1 MSNLKKLNQVYKS
14 INLGDFYDTDYCD
27 YAIYRALQR
36 IPHLIDG
43 FAQTQ
48 RKVIYTMIDKN
59 IDKKTKVS
67 DLAAIISLHTSYHH
81 GSGSIES
88 TITNLVPQ
96 YNNQIPLLKE
106 DGTYG
111 NRSDRG
117 AAASR
122 YIETRLFKYS
132 KVIFNSIDN
141 SKFVKE
147 QEVEGKKIEPVTMI
161 PIVPLLLIN
170 GQSQIGVGYASD
182 ILPRDVN
189 VVVKILKDVLSGKLK
204 EIPTN
209 IPPIAPLFK
218 GTITP
223 HEKGG
228 WKYTGIVKEGTRA
241 NTVHITE
248 VPPNYTRDKY
258 IAILE
263 NLKDSGKIRSY
274 VENINGDEFD
284 IVVKMASGW
293 TNLEKTEIEKRQKLL
308 IQRFKLESKQSENI
322 TVINIKDEIVRYNNI
337 AEVFFEYIVYV
348 LNIYKKRKQY
358 LLDTMIDESAINL
371 EKIRFIKLVNDDT
384 IILKNRKRVD
394 IDQELTKHEF
404 KKFDASYDY
413 LLNMRISNLTYE
425 KIFELESIIKDTNT
439 KIEKLNQTGPAQ
451 IWLDDLKEFEKIL
464 KKGE

>member
-1 MSNLKKLNQVYKS
+1 MSDLKKLNEVYQS

-48 RKVIYTMIDKN
+48 RKVIHTMIDKN
-59 IDKKTKVS
+59 IDKKNKVS

-96 YNNQIPLLKE
+96 YNNQVPLLRE

-141 SKFVKE
+141 SKFVNE
-147 QEVEGKKIEPVTMI
+147 QEVEGKKLEPVTMI
-161 PIVPLLLIN
+161 PIVPLLLLN

-189 VVVKILKDVLSGKLK
+189 IIVKILKDILSGKIK
-204 EIPTN
+204 EIPTS
-209 IPPIAPLFK
+209 IPPVAPLFK

-228 WKYTGIVKEGTRA
+228 WKYTGIVKEGNRS
-241 NTVHITE
+241 NSVHITE

-258 IAILE
+258 IAVLE
-263 NLKDSGKIRSY
+263 TLKNNRKIRSY

-284 IVVKMASGW
+284 IVIKMIPGW
-293 TNLEKTEIEKRQKLL
+293 TKLKVTDVEKRQKIL
-308 IQRFKLESKQSENI
+308 IQMFKLESKQSENI
-322 TVINIKDEIVRYNNI
+322 TVINTKDEIVRYNNI

-358 LLDTMIDESAINL
+358 LLDTMISDSAMNL
-371 EKIRFIKLVNDDT
+371 EKIRFIKLVNDDI

-404 KKFDASYDY
+404 KEFDNSYDY

-425 KIFELESIIKDTNT
+425 KIFELESIMQDTNN
-439 KIEKLNQTGPAQ
+439 KIKILNQTGAAQ
-451 IWLDDLKEFEKIL
+451 IWLDDLKEFEKFL